1 MASSVPELLLE
12 TLLEFEDNQLK
23 TFQYYLYS
31 NVLQGLPHV
40 PKSRAKGANY
50 PDTAE
55 LLAQTYGY
63 SGAVTV
69 TVDILMKMKCRL
81 LAERLKEKYDK
92 GKSM

>member
-1 MASSVPELLLE
+1 MASVPELLLD
-12 TLLEFEDNQLK
+12 TLLEFEDYQLE

-40 PKSRAKGANY
+40 PRSRAKGANC
-50 PDTAE
+50 PNTAE
-55 LLAQTYGY
+55 LLVQTYGY

-81 LAERLKEKYDK
+81 WAETLKKKYDE
-92 GKSM
+92 GKRL